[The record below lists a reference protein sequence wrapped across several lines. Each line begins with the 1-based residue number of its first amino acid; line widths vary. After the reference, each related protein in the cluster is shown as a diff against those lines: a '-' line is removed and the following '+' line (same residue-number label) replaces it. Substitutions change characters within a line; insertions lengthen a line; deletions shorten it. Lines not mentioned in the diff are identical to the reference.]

1 MAVTY
6 LRNDVLRSPGAAQAS
21 LTGLVVTMCG
31 IGWGASVVTVKPCGL
46 VMAGLL
52 SVSGHQVAHTSSVDL
67 LWLSAGAVVRTA
79 VRLGRGLFLDLE
91 AGASLPFLRREF
103 YTTLPSHVVEKT
115 PTISPM
121 AGLGLAYGF

>member
-1 MAVTY
+1 MAVSY

-21 LTGLVVTMCG
+21 LTGLGVTMCG
-31 IGWGASVVTVKPCGL
+31 TGWGASVMTLKPCGL

-52 SVSGHQVAHTSSVDL
+52 SVSGRQVARTSSVDL

-79 VRLGRGLFLDLE
+79 VHLGRGFSLDLE
-91 AGASLPFLRREF
+91 VGASVPFIRREF

-115 PTISPM
+115 PTISPV
-121 AGLGLAYGF
+121 AGLGFAYGF